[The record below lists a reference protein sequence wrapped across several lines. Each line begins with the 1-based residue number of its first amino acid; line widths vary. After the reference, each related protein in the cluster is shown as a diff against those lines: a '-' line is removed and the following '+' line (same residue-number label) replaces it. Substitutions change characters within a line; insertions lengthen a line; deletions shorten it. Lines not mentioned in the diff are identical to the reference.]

1 MTIGWSEG
9 NPMKLTTRNGKLW
22 IEFYHQSKRYR
33 RSLNIDDTKVNRK
46 FATNNILPELQY
58 KLNSG
63 EFFNNEKEKVPTVG
77 EYMPISF
84 ELHSGNRRELTQK
97 GYDSVYALHIKPY
110 FENRKIDS
118 IKPSDIIR
126 WQNTLLKKLT
136 PKRVRSIRTVFN
148 TMYIDAINDELID
161 KNPFSKAPAP
171 KNSNPAEKIPFSMK
185 ELFAIIKAVPLKMR
199 AFFAIG
205 FFTGMRTGEIV
216 ALKWEHIDFD
226 RKIIKVRCA
235 RRAGIESEPKTSNS
249 IRDVLILEQLI
260 PYLLE
265 HKEIMAEKSDYLF
278 VNMYGEPYYSSS
290 KISYTYWEPIL
301 KKLNLPYRKMYL
313 MRHTFISLMISKGE
327 DILWV
332 SKNVGHKDMS
342 ITFKEYA
349 RYIDDGNKQRAV
361 FLQDVA

>member
-1 MTIGWSEG
+1 
-9 NPMKLTTRNGKLW
+9 LW
-22 IEFYHQSKRYR
+22 ITFYHQSKRYKK
-33 RSLNIDDTKVNRK
+33 SLGLDDTKANRK
-46 FATNNILPELQY
+46 YATNNILPEIQY

-63 EFFNNEKEKVPTVG
+63 AFFNNEKEKVPTVG

-97 GYDSVYALHIKPY
+97 GYDSIYNLHIKPY
-110 FENRKIDS
+110 FEKKKIDTL
-118 IKPSDIIR
+118 KPSDIIR
-126 WQNTLLKKLT
+126 WQNTLLKTLT
-136 PKRVRSIRTVFN
+136 AKRVRSIRTVFN
-148 TMYIDAINDELID
+148 TMYIDAINDEIIE
-161 KNPFSKAPAP
+161 KNPFSKAIAP
-171 KNSNPAEKIPFSMK
+171 KNSQPAEKIPFTMK
-185 ELFAIIKAVPLKMR
+185 ELFSIIKAVPLKMR

-226 RKIIKVRCA
+226 KKIIKVRRA

-249 IRDVLILEQLI
+249 IRDVLILDQLI

-265 HKEIMAEKSDYLF
+265 HKNMVDNKLEYLF
-278 VNMYGEPYYSSS
+278 INKYSEPYYSSS
-290 KISYTYWEPIL
+290 KISYTYWKPVLE
-301 KKLNLPYRKMYL
+301 KLNLPYRKMYL
-313 MRHTFISLMISKGE
+313 MRHTFISLMIGNGE

-332 SKNVGHKDMS
+332 SKTVGHKDVS

-349 RYIDDGNKQRAV
+349 RYIDDGIKQRAT